1 MQPGDTVHFKITGGS
16 FAARG
21 TVARVLFV
29 SGLTPAGVRSL
40 RERFEPRVRGGA
52 GYWLSKR
59 HARFATILFL
69 QDVMPCDRGPEYR
82 GAPGY
87 SPRAAWISLGA
98 ERRRAG

>member
-1 MQPGDTVHFKITGGS
+1 MARAL
-16 FAARG
+16 FA
-21 TVARVLFV
+21 

-52 GYWLSKR
+52 GYWRGKR

-69 QDVMPCDRGPEYR
+69 QDVTPCDRGPEYR

-87 SPRAAWISLGA
+87 SPRAAWISLGPGA